1 MNNLLKVLTFLGFR
15 TMANWLAYQTDQF
28 IQRTNAQINM
38 RFVGSYENWH
48 EIYEAFC
55 TVWKITIG
63 STVYTYDHQVTENS
77 QAHPFAWTS
86 DGGSTFVYTDSRN
99 PAEGDDVYDTASAA
113 TATSTVSAVAFPS
126 VVTVEQQ
133 WPGEPAVTQH
143 ECVDTVCYMGGVL
156 V

>member
-28 IQRTNAQINM
+28 IQRTNAQIAM
-38 RFVGSYENWH
+38 RFVGSYDNWR
-48 EIYEAFC
+48 EIYDAFC
-55 TVWKITIG
+55 TVWKITVG

-77 QAHPFAWTS
+77 PAHPFAWTS

-113 TATSTVSAVAFPS
+113 TATSTVSAVTFPS

-133 WPGEPAVTQH
+133 WPGDSAVTQH
-143 ECVDTVCYMGGVL
+143 ECVDTVCYMGGSL
-156 V
+156 